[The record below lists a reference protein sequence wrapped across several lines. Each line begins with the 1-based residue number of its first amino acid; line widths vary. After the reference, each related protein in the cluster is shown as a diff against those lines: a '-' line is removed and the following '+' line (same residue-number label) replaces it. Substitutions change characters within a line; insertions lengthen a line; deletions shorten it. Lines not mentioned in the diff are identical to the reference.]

1 MKNKEIL
8 FHSERSEF
16 DILKP
21 YPASK
26 DIPEWFKNTPPVAE
40 NDLTARR
47 CIPLLDSFSAGYMI
61 PLFSDVY
68 FNEENDSFVSKSV
81 IDVTSSHPKFQ
92 VEKFEIDSSFN
103 PQPFKWLNPWYIKT
117 PKGYSTMFIHPLNR
131 TDLPF
136 YSLTGIVDTDKHPLE
151 TNFPF
156 FMKKG
161 FSGEIKAGT
170 PVIQAI
176 PFKRDDWSMKIKDD
190 ESYNYEPR
198 WSWFNP
204 PMAKYRRMFWSRKKY
219 E

>member
-1 MKNKEIL
+1 MMKNKEIL

-92 VEKFEIDSSFN
+92 V
-103 PQPFKWLNPWYIKT
+103 
-117 PKGYSTMFIHPLNR
+117 
-131 TDLPF
+131 
-136 YSLTGIVDTDKHPLE
+136 
-151 TNFPF
+151 
-156 FMKKG
+156 
-161 FSGEIKAGT
+161 
-170 PVIQAI
+170 
-176 PFKRDDWSMKIKDD
+176 
-190 ESYNYEPR
+190 
-198 WSWFNP
+198 
-204 PMAKYRRMFWSRKKY
+204 
-219 E
+219 